1 MINSG
6 PGCSRLSVL
15 LLGAAMGWCRNF
27 MQKNG
32 LAWRSET
39 NDANV
44 WGALLAEALSCE
56 GEGTE
61 LLVCMEKAKQLGNGT
76 WASS

>member
-15 LLGAAMGWCRNF
+15 LLGAAMGWCRNC
-27 MQKNG
+27 MQRNG

-44 WGALLAEALSCE
+44 WGLCLLECGRARERTPSAGPLEQTCD
-56 GEGTE
+56 GVGP
-61 LLVCMEKAKQLGNGT
+61 
-76 WASS
+76 